1 MLTTQK
7 SLNSKIIERGIAM
20 NNNELANFI
29 VDKVGSIDNI
39 SNVSHCATRLRLNL
53 KDPSKAHTEEIKA
66 NNDVI
71 SVVETG
77 GQYQVVVGNRV
88 ADLYEEVLQLLN
100 YEETEVSENSS
111 ENSGIK
117 GIFTVISAI
126 FAPLLSAFAGAGILR
141 GLVLLATQVGL
152 LSESSGTY
160 QILTIAAMTVFYFLP
175 ILLAYTTARYF
186 KANIVFSMIIGA
198 ALINPDLI
206 AMMGDVGNGATTSFI
221 GIPVVL
227 MNYASTVLPIIIS
240 IWAFSYF
247 ERFLRKHIPESGHLV
262 FIPLITFAVM
272 IPLTLM
278 TIGPVTV
285 YISNWVASLINSLI
299 ELNRILV
306 GALVGGGWNGLVS
319 VGMHWAVN
327 PIMVQNIAQQGF
339 DYIIPFTFATNFAMM
354 GSAVGV
360 WFKAKNPGYKRYALT
375 TALTIAFSGIT
386 EPAIYGIAIPLKRPF
401 IAALIGGAIGG
412 AYIGFQGVT
421 AQAFVFGGLTTLP
434 TFAGGQSGNLTHAV
448 IGLAICVIVSAI
460 GTVLLGF
467 EEPDVLKS

>member
-1 MLTTQK
+1 
-7 SLNSKIIERGIAM
+7 M
-20 NNNELANFI
+20 NNNELAKFI
-29 VDKVGSIDNI
+29 VEKVGSADNI
-39 SNVSHCATRLRLNL
+39 ANLSHCATRLRLNL
-53 KDPSKAHTEEIKA
+53 KNSSKAHTEEIQS
-66 NNDVI
+66 NSEVI
-71 SVVETG
+71 SVVENA
-77 GQYQVVVGNRV
+77 GQYQIVVGNRV
-88 ADLYEEVLQLLN
+88 ADLYEEVLNLL
-100 YEETEVSENSS
+100 ENDGMELNESSS
-111 ENSGIK
+111 ESGGIK
-117 GIFTVISAI
+117 SIFTVISAI

-141 GLVLLATQVGL
+141 GLILLATQINI
-152 LSESSGTY
+152 LSETSGTY
-160 QILTIAAMTVFYFLP
+160 QILTIASMSVFYFLP

-206 AMMGDVGNGATTSFI
+206 AMMGDIGNGATTSFL

-227 MNYASTVLPIIIS
+227 MGYASTVLPIIIS
-240 IWAFSYF
+240 IWVFSYF
-247 ERFLRKHIPESGHLV
+247 EKVLRKYIPESGHLV
-262 FIPLITFAVM
+262 FVPLITFAVM

-285 YISNWVASLINSLI
+285 FVSNWVATLINSLI
-299 ELNRILV
+299 ESNRILA

-339 DYIIPFTFATNFAMM
+339 DYIVPFTFATNFAMM
-354 GSAVGV
+354 GAAIGV
-360 WFKAKNPGYKRYALT
+360 WLKAKNPSYKRYALT

-434 TFAGGQSGNLTHAV
+434 TFAGGQSGNLTHAI
-448 IGLAICVIVSAI
+448 IGLSICVIVSAI

-467 EEPDVLKS
+467 EEPEAIKQVK

>member
-1 MLTTQK
+1 
-7 SLNSKIIERGIAM
+7 M
-20 NNNELANFI
+20 NNKELAKFI
-29 VDKVGSIDNI
+29 VEKVGSADNI
-39 SNVSHCATRLRLNL
+39 ANLSHCATRLRLNL
-53 KDPSKAHTEEIKA
+53 KDSSKAHTEEIQS
-66 NNDVI
+66 NSEVI
-71 SVVETG
+71 SVVENA
-77 GQYQVVVGNRV
+77 GQYQIVVGNRV
-88 ADLYEEVLQLLN
+88 ADLYEEVLSLL
-100 YEETEVSENSS
+100 ENDGMELDESSS
-111 ENSGIK
+111 ESGGIK
-117 GIFTVISAI
+117 NIFTVISAI

-141 GLVLLATQVGL
+141 GLILLATQVGI
-152 LSESSGTY
+152 LSETSGTY
-160 QILTIAAMTVFYFLP
+160 QILTIASMSVFYFLP

-206 AMMGDVGNGATTSFI
+206 AMMGDIGNGATTSFL

-227 MNYASTVLPIIIS
+227 MSYASTVLPIIIS
-240 IWAFSYF
+240 IWVFSYF
-247 ERFLRKHIPESGHLV
+247 EKVLRKYIPESGHLV
-262 FIPLITFAVM
+262 FVPLITFAVM

-285 YISNWVASLINSLI
+285 FVSNWVATLINSLI
-299 ELNRILV
+299 ESNRILA

-339 DYIIPFTFATNFAMM
+339 DYIVPFTFATNFAMM
-354 GSAVGV
+354 GAAIGV
-360 WFKAKNPGYKRYALT
+360 WLKAKNPSYKRYALT

-434 TFAGGQSGNLTHAV
+434 TFAGGQSGNLTHAI

-467 EEPDVLKS
+467 EEPEAIKQVK